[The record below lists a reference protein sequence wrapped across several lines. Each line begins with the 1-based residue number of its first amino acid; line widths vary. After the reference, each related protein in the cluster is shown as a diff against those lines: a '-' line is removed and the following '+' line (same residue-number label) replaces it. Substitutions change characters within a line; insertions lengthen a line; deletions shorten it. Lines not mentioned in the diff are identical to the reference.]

1 MLIST
6 DDDLIQATLA
16 VAEGSIQIDE
26 LQFAEYITSKI
37 KIYSDNFQ
45 SASELDF
52 RIAKIMLAV
61 QKDFL
66 HIYNLLLDK
75 NITLE
80 QLDKHEFLIVKFN
93 IENGCLEAIWKILGK
108 YYKDFIDSHENL
120 KLFLAFFNDM
130 TATQKIIT
138 LLIILAA
145 VGTWK
150 APEIISAYRSN
161 PEINDIIENNI
172 ELTDILAKNQQTTS
186 VIINNLGNGYV
197 EFDGKKYTKENYEEA
212 KIKKPSNAEI
222 APVEVIDTFFI
233 QKYDFDK
240 QRILVFV
247 IEHDSFWASTA
258 WLPEVARIQLKEAM
272 ARAIDAQTVG
282 KEIMLVSCK
291 FKNGRIIEA
300 QVNALNVK
308 ADSRFKTF
316 AQAIGSPPLVK
327 MRPSHAQ
334 GNLFD

>member
-93 IENGCLEAIWKILGK
+93 IEKWMSGS
-108 YYKDFIDSHENL
+108 YMENIRKVL
-120 KLFLAFFNDM
+120 
-130 TATQKIIT
+130 
-138 LLIILAA
+138 
-145 VGTWK
+145 
-150 APEIISAYRSN
+150 
-161 PEINDIIENNI
+161 
-172 ELTDILAKNQQTTS
+172 
-186 VIINNLGNGYV
+186 
-197 EFDGKKYTKENYEEA
+197 
-212 KIKKPSNAEI
+212 
-222 APVEVIDTFFI
+222 
-233 QKYDFDK
+233 
-240 QRILVFV
+240 
-247 IEHDSFWASTA
+247 
-258 WLPEVARIQLKEAM
+258 
-272 ARAIDAQTVG
+272 
-282 KEIMLVSCK
+282 
-291 FKNGRIIEA
+291 
-300 QVNALNVK
+300 
-308 ADSRFKTF
+308 
-316 AQAIGSPPLVK
+316 
-327 MRPSHAQ
+327 
-334 GNLFD
+334 